1 MLCSRRKSRIGLCA
15 SESITLLA
23 SFDAA
28 QYSTRDVCAARG
40 SDALEFLNIAI
51 RCPHT
56 ALRVIG
62 IPSAAVLRHTF
73 CMEQLT
79 RTTTTMPT
87 GRMWRNYA
95 CAWLAYMLLLAVVLQ
110 LADSNQR
117 SFNWHGLVPM
127 LWVVP
132 QALVLAVHW
141 PLSGWMERRNVS
153 FATRCAIHGIAA
165 PAYAILS
172 YALPAL
178 RYGATQP
185 LSFYVWPV
193 LYSMMGYGVIATA
206 FHMVRTNAARRR
218 QEVAMQ
224 QAHALLVATELNALR
239 SKLNPHF
246 LFNTL
251 HSIIALTRKDPN
263 AAETALFQFSD
274 MLRYVLDTEKTGND
288 RVTLDDELR
297 FVRDYL
303 ELESLRLGSR
313 LKVDWELDVNAG
325 GHVLPALSLQPL
337 VENSIK
343 HAFNP
348 HSRPGRLLIRTR
360 VDQRRRT
367 LVLSVGDD
375 GPGAD
380 IGRVRASNGL
390 GLRTVERRLQL
401 EYGTADALAIDT
413 APGAGFV
420 VTMAIPLAANDK
432 DFV

>member
-1 MLCSRRKSRIGLCA
+1 VG
-15 SESITLLA
+15 
-23 SFDAA
+23 
-28 QYSTRDVCAARG
+28 
-40 SDALEFLNIAI
+40 
-51 RCPHT
+51 
-56 ALRVIG
+56 
-62 IPSAAVLRHTF
+62 
-73 CMEQLT
+73 
-79 RTTTTMPT
+79 
-87 GRMWRNYA
+87 
-95 CAWLAYMLLLAVVLQ
+95 
-110 LADSNQR
+110 
-117 SFNWHGLVPM
+117 
-127 LWVVP
+127 
-132 QALVLAVHW
+132 
-141 PLSGWMERRNVS
+141 
-153 FATRCAIHGIAA
+153 A
-165 PAYAILS
+165 PAYAGLS
-172 YALPAL
+172 YGLPGL
-178 RYGATQP
+178 IYGWTQP

-206 FHMVRTNAARRR
+206 FHMIRANDARRR
-218 QEVAMQ
+218 QEVAVQ

-303 ELESLRLGSR
+303 ELESLRLGAR
-313 LKVDWELDVNAG
+313 LHVDWELDDAASS
-325 GHVLPALSLQPL
+325 HLLPALSLQPL

-360 VDQRRRT
+360 LDAHTGR

-401 EYGTADALAIDT
+401 EYGTEEGLAIDT

-420 VTMAIPLAANDK
+420 VTMAIPVPANDK
-432 DFV
+432 EFT

>member
-1 MLCSRRKSRIGLCA
+1 
-15 SESITLLA
+15 
-23 SFDAA
+23 
-28 QYSTRDVCAARG
+28 
-40 SDALEFLNIAI
+40 
-51 RCPHT
+51 
-56 ALRVIG
+56 
-62 IPSAAVLRHTF
+62 
-73 CMEQLT
+73 
-79 RTTTTMPT
+79 
-87 GRMWRNYA
+87 
-95 CAWLAYMLLLAVVLQ
+95 
-110 LADSNQR
+110 
-117 SFNWHGLVPM
+117 
-127 LWVVP
+127 
-132 QALVLAVHW
+132 
-141 PLSGWMERRNVS
+141 
-153 FATRCAIHGIAA
+153 
-165 PAYAILS
+165 
-172 YALPAL
+172 
-178 RYGATQP
+178 
-185 LSFYVWPV
+185 
-193 LYSMMGYGVIATA
+193 
-206 FHMVRTNAARRR
+206 MVRANAARRR
-218 QEVAMQ
+218 QEVATQ

-303 ELESLRLGSR
+303 ELESLRLGAR
-313 LKVDWELDVNAG
+313 LHVDWELDDAASS
-325 GHVLPALSLQPL
+325 HLLPALSLQPL

-360 VDQRRRT
+360 LDAHTGR

-401 EYGTADALAIDT
+401 EYGTEEGLAIDT

-420 VTMAIPLAANDK
+420 VTMAIPVPANDK
-432 DFV
+432 EFT